1 MHSKTAAL
9 EALAKWLGMLGEK
22 EHQSPAE
29 RHSRSEE
36 RDEEV
41 DISQFT
47 ADELRE
53 MRRIHLAAA
62 ARKAARDSGT
72 APNPVH

>member
-1 MHSKTAAL
+1 MHNKTAAL

-22 EHQSPAE
+22 DQESPAE

-41 DISQFT
+41 DISMFT
-47 ADELRE
+47 VDELRE

-62 ARKAARDSGT
+62 ARKAANEAGT
-72 APNPVH
+72 APKAMH